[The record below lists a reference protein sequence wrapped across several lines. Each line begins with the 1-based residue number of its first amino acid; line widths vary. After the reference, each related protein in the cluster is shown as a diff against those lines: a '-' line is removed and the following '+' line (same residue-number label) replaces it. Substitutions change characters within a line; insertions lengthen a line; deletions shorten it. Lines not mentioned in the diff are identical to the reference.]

1 MNAYLHSEI
10 SVKNRGGEIEDYYPI
25 HAFIDCTKDICPDNR
40 HRILHTMWGINNIVV
55 PVFGHTIVNSS
66 GKKVNVKD
74 LCEQDHILPD
84 YRNKFIPTLS
94 DFVEAIDEKEID
106 LVDWK
111 NKIESFHKKY
121 ATNKPVEQLLIS
133 PLSHTGKLVSL
144 LITHNSWFL
153 NFILPKIFQ
162 TSIIIDDIELSPSI
176 MFNNMNFELWMDNGN
191 AIPQSAKK
199 INQK

>member
-10 SVKNRGGEIEDYYPI
+10 SVKNRGGKIEDYYPI
-25 HAFIDCTKDICPDNR
+25 HTFIDCTKDICSDNR
-40 HRILHTMWGINNIVV
+40 HRILHTMWGINNVVV
-55 PVFGHTIVNSS
+55 PIFGHTIINSS

-94 DFVEAIDEKEID
+94 DFVEAIDEKDID

-111 NKIESFHKKY
+111 NKIENFHKKY
-121 ATNKPVEQLLIS
+121 ASNKSIEQLLVS
-133 PLSHTGKLVSL
+133 PLSNTGKLVSL

-153 NFILPKIFQ
+153 NTIIPKIFN
-162 TSIIIDDIELSPSI
+162 TNLVIDEIELSPSI
-176 MFNNMNFELWMDNGN
+176 IFSNMNFELWMDNG
-191 AIPQSAKK
+191 AGIPQSAKK
-199 INQK
+199 ISQS

>member
-1 MNAYLHSEI
+1 LNAYLHSEI

-25 HAFIDCTKDICPDNR
+25 HTFIDCTKDICSDNR
-40 HRILHTMWGINNIVV
+40 HRILHTMWGINNIIV
-55 PVFGHTIVNSS
+55 PIFGHTIINSN

-106 LVDWK
+106 LIDWK

-121 ATNKPVEQLLIS
+121 AANKSIEQLLIS

-144 LITHNSWFL
+144 LVTHNSWFL

-162 TSIIIDDIELSPSI
+162 TNVIIDDIELSPSI
-176 MFNNMNFELWMDNGN
+176 IFNNMNFELWMDNGS

>member
-25 HAFIDCTKDICPDNR
+25 HTFIDCTKDICSDNR
-40 HRILHTMWGINNIVV
+40 HRVLHTMWGINNVV
-55 PVFGHTIVNSS
+55 IPIFGHTIINSS

-84 YRNKFIPTLS
+84 YRNRFIPTLS
-94 DFVEAIDEKEID
+94 DFVEAIDEKEINII
-106 LVDWK
+106 DWK
-111 NKIESFHKKY
+111 NKIEDFHKKY
-121 ATNKPVEQLLIS
+121 AANKSIEQLLIS
-133 PLSHTGKLVSL
+133 PLSQTGKLVSL

-162 TSIIIDDIELSPSI
+162 TNIIIDEIELSPSI
-176 MFNNMNFELWMDNGN
+176 IFNNMNFELWMDNGN
-191 AIPQSAKK
+191 DIPHSAKK